1 MTAPTAVMP
10 PAISIAR
17 VSKTFGPRTVLH
29 PLELNLVPGE
39 IHALLGQNGSGK
51 STLIKVLGGYHAPD
65 PGRGEVLIAGKP
77 LDFGSTKSAHELG
90 LRIVHQDLGLVAEST
105 VLDNLAIGAG
115 FPTRFGTIRRAQSR
129 REAIEALAAVGLDI
143 SPAKRVAELS
153 AAQRTG
159 VAVARAL
166 SRHGG
171 KVTVLILDEPTA
183 TLPARE
189 VAHLHEMV
197 KKAASQGVAIL
208 YVTHHLD
215 EVFRL
220 ADRVSVLR
228 DGHVVFTR
236 DVAEAPREDI
246 IHALVGGTVEP
257 VRRESIDVPSGGG
270 QPVLKVSG
278 LRGDAL
284 EGVDFEVRPGEI
296 VGVYGLTGSGRESL
310 LGTIFGARE
319 REGGDVRVDGVLL
332 AARPS
337 SAIKKGV
344 AYLAPDRKRGGGL
357 MEMTACENLTLPAMK
372 KFFRGG
378 HLRIKAE
385 LAESSQ
391 WMDRLAVRPAGAVK
405 APLASFS
412 GGNQQKILIGKW
424 MRISPRV
431 MLLDEPTQGV
441 DVGAKAQLHRHIID
455 ASDAGAAVVISSTD
469 AEEIATVCDR
479 VLIIRSGVIT
489 EQLTGSDISVAELDR
504 RVLRSNES
512 KVETS

>member
-1 MTAPTAVMP
+1 MRAQTEVMP

-17 VSKTFGPRTVLH
+17 VSKTFWPKTVLH
-29 PLELNLVPGE
+29 PFELNLAPGE

-51 STLIKVLGGYHAPD
+51 STLIKILGGYHSPD
-65 PGRGEVLIAGKP
+65 PGSGEVHIAGKP
-77 LDFGSTKSAHELG
+77 LVFGSTKSAHELG
-90 LRIVHQDLGLVAEST
+90 LRVVHQDLGLVAESS

-115 FPTRFGTIRRAQSR
+115 FPTRLGTIRRLQSR
-129 REAIEALAAVGLDI
+129 REAAEALAAVGLDI
-143 SPAKRVAELS
+143 SPTKPVGELS

-166 SRHGG
+166 SRNGG
-171 KVTVLILDEPTA
+171 QVTVLILDEPTA

-197 KKAASQGVAIL
+197 KTAASQGVAIL

-228 DGHVVFTR
+228 DGHLVLNR
-236 DVAEAPREDI
+236 NVADTPREDL
-246 IHALVGGTVEP
+246 IHALVGGVVEP
-257 VRRESIDVPSGGG
+257 VRRESSDAPSDRI
-270 QPVLKVSG
+270 QPVMTVSG
-278 LRGDAL
+278 LRGDKL
-284 EGVDFEVRPGEI
+284 EGVNFEVRPGEI

-310 LGTIFGARE
+310 LGTIFGAKE
-319 REGGDVRVDGVLL
+319 RDGGEVRVDGALL
-332 AARPS
+332 AARPAS
-337 SAIKKGV
+337 SIETGI

-357 MEMTACENLTLPAMK
+357 MEMTAAENLTLPSMRG
-372 KFFRGG
+372 FFRGG
-378 HLRIKAE
+378 YLRVKDE
-385 LAESSQ
+385 LVESRQ
-391 WMDRLAVRPAGAVK
+391 WMNRLSVRPEGAMK

-424 MRISPRV
+424 IRLSPRV

-441 DVGAKAQLHRHIID
+441 DVGAKAQLHRHIIE
-455 ASDAGAAVVISSTD
+455 ASISGTAVVISSTD

-489 EQLTGSDISVAELDR
+489 EQLTGSDISVSELDR
-504 RVLRSNES
+504 RVLRSNEL
-512 KVETS
+512 KVES

>member
-1 MTAPTAVMP
+1 VSAISVALP
-10 PAISIAR
+10 PAISIAG
-17 VSKTFGPRTVLH
+17 VSKTFGPKTVLH
-29 PLELNLVPGE
+29 PFELNLGPGE

-51 STLIKVLGGYHAPD
+51 STLIKVLGGYHSPD
-65 PGRGEVLIAGKP
+65 PGRGDVVIAGKS
-77 LDFGSTKSAHELG
+77 LDLGSTKSAHALG
-90 LRIVHQDLGLVAEST
+90 LRIVHQDLGLVAESS

-115 FPTRFGTIRRAQSR
+115 FPTRFGTIHHARSR
-129 REAIEALAAVGLDI
+129 REASEALAAVGLDI
-143 SPAKRVAELS
+143 SPTRRVAELS
-153 AAQRTG
+153 ASQRTG
-159 VAVARAL
+159 VALARAL

-171 KVTVLILDEPTA
+171 QVTVLILDEPTA

-197 KKAASQGVAIL
+197 KTAASQGVAIL

-228 DGHVVFTR
+228 DGHMVLTQ
-236 DVAEAPREDI
+236 DVADASREDI
-246 IHALVGGTVEP
+246 IHALVGGVVEP
-257 VRRESIDVPSGGG
+257 VRRERSEAPSVDTR
-270 QPVLKVSG
+270 PVLTVSG

-284 EGVDFEVRPGEI
+284 ESVDFEVRSGEI

-319 REGGDVRVDGVLL
+319 REGGDVHVDGASL
-332 AARPS
+332 APRPA

-357 MEMTACENLTLPAMK
+357 MEMTALENLTLPAMK

-378 HLRIKAE
+378 FLRMRAE
-385 LAESSQ
+385 LAESRQ
-391 WMDRLAVRPAGAVK
+391 WMDRLTVRPEAAMK

-424 MRISPRV
+424 IRLSPRV

-441 DVGAKAQLHRHIID
+441 DVGAKAQLHRHIIEV
-455 ASDAGAAVVISSTD
+455 SDAGAAVVISSTD
-469 AEEIATVCDR
+469 AEEIAVLCDR
-479 VLIIRSGVIT
+479 VLIIQSGVIA
-489 EQLTGSDISVAELDR
+489 EELTGSDISVAELDR
-504 RVLRSNES
+504 RVFRSNES
-512 KVETS
+512 KVES